1 MDINLFASPFRY
13 YSRILWSGGRVG
25 FSTELKQIC
34 CSILLI
40 SDLPIMRNR
49 LLLIIILW
57 IAGNHSYA
65 QKNTL
70 DFYLQE
76 AIRNSPLLKDYQSQI
91 ESNGIDSERIR
102 AQYKPQVTG
111 SSINSLAPVIH
122 GYGYDPAVTNG
133 GQLSGIVNVN
143 QALVSRSNLSAQ
155 YKNLQ
160 LQNEGIANN
169 SRITEQDL
177 KRTIT
182 NQYLTAFGTLQ
193 ELGLAKE
200 IHDLLKKEVD
210 ILKTLT
216 EKNVYRQTDYLT
228 LLVTVQQQ
236 DLSLRQ
242 LDIQFHNDYATL
254 NYLAGIVDTAAV
266 NLDEPSF
273 TISSPPGIDHSV
285 FFQKYTI
292 DSLILVQNREL
303 INYNYKPK
311 VNIYANGGY
320 LSSFAYQGY
329 KNFGASVGLDLTVP
343 IYDGKQKKMQY
354 RKLDISERSRNNY
367 KSFYASQYYQQ
378 ISLLRQQLQQT
389 ESLIGDINNQ
399 IKYSDGLIQVNTRLL
414 ETGDAKIADL
424 IIALNNYLTAKNLL
438 TQNKVSRLQI
448 INQINYWNR

>member
-1 MDINLFASPFRY
+1 
-13 YSRILWSGGRVG
+13 
-25 FSTELKQIC
+25 
-34 CSILLI
+34 
-40 SDLPIMRNR
+40 MRNR
-49 LLLIIILW
+49 IIIIGFIFLS
-57 IAGNHSYA
+57 GKNSLA

-76 AIRNSPLLKDYQSQI
+76 AIQNSPLLKDYQSQM
-91 ESNGIDSERIR
+91 ESNAIDSERIR
-102 AQYKPQVTG
+102 AQYKPQVSG
-111 SSINSLAPVIH
+111 SSINSYAPVIN
-122 GYGYDPAVTNG
+122 GFGYDNAITNG
-133 GQLSGIVNVN
+133 GQLSGIVNVS
-143 QALVSRSNLSAQ
+143 QTLVSRGNLSAQ
-155 YKNLQ
+155 YKNIQ
-160 LQNEGIANN
+160 LQNQGIANTA
-169 SRITEQDL
+169 RISTQDL

-193 ELGLAKE
+193 ELNLAKE
-200 IHDLLKKEVD
+200 IHELLQKEVG

-242 LDIQFHNDYATL
+242 LDIQYHNDFATL

-273 TISSPPGIDHSV
+273 TINPLPGPDHSV

-292 DSLILVQNREL
+292 DSLILVHNRTL
-303 INYNYKPK
+303 LDYSYKPK
-311 VNIYANGGY
+311 VNLYANGGY
-320 LSSFAYQGY
+320 LSSLMYQGY
-329 KNFGASVGLDLTVP
+329 KNFGTSVGFDITVP

-354 RKLDISERSRNNY
+354 RKLDISERARSGY
-367 KSFYASQYYQQ
+367 KNFYTNQYYQQ
-378 ISLLRQQLQQT
+378 INLLEQQLQQT

-399 IKYSDGLIQVNTRLL
+399 IKYSNGLIEVNTKLL

-424 IIALNNYLTAKNLL
+424 IIALNNYLNAKNLL

>member
-1 MDINLFASPFRY
+1 MFI
-13 YSRILWSGGRVG
+13 RILFIG
-25 FSTELKQIC
+25 F
-34 CSILLI
+34 
-40 SDLPIMRNR
+40 
-49 LLLIIILW
+49 IIL
-57 IAGNHSYA
+57 AGKNSIA

-76 AIRNSPLLKDYQSQI
+76 AIQNSPLLKDYQSQM
-91 ESNGIDSERIR
+91 ESNAIDSERIR

-111 SSINSLAPVIH
+111 SSINLYSPVIN
-122 GYGYDPAVTNG
+122 GVGYDAAITNG
-133 GQLSGIVNVN
+133 GQLSGIVNVS
-143 QALVSRSNLSAQ
+143 QTLVSHGNLSAQ
-155 YKNLQ
+155 YKNIR
-160 LQNEGIANN
+160 LQNEGLANTAKI
-169 SRITEQDL
+169 SVQDL

-193 ELGLAKE
+193 ELNLAKE
-200 IHDLLKKEVD
+200 IRTLLQKEVA

-242 LDIQFHNDYATL
+242 LDIQFHNDFATL
-254 NYLAGIVDTAAV
+254 NYLAGIVDTTAV
-266 NLDEPSF
+266 NLDEPVF
-273 TISSPPGIDHSV
+273 TINTLPAPDHSI

-292 DSLILVQNREL
+292 DSLILVHNRTL
-303 INYNYKPK
+303 IDYSYKPK
-311 VNIYANGGY
+311 VNLYANGGY
-320 LSSFAYQGY
+320 MSSLTYQGY
-329 KNFGASVGLDLTVP
+329 KNFGTSFGLDITLP
-343 IYDGKQKKMQY
+343 IYDGRQKKMQY
-354 RKLDISERSRNNY
+354 RKLDISERSRTSY
-367 KSFYASQYYQQ
+367 KNFYTSQYYQQ
-378 ISLLRQQLQQT
+378 INLLQQQLQQT

-399 IKYSDGLIQVNTRLL
+399 IKYSDGLIEVNTKLL

>member
-1 MDINLFASPFRY
+1 MDRRLGSLFY
-13 YSRILWSGGRVG
+13 RIK
-25 FSTELKQIC
+25 TD
-34 CSILLI
+34 LLFNFAK
-40 SDLPIMRNR
+40 LRNTGMRSR
-49 LLLIIILW
+49 LLLLLILW
-57 IAGNHSYA
+57 MAGNYCFA

-76 AIRNSPLLKDYQSQI
+76 AVRNSPLLKDYQSQI

-122 GYGYDPAVTNG
+122 GYGYDAAITNG

-143 QALVSRSNLSAQ
+143 QALVSRGNLSAQ

-193 ELGLAKE
+193 ELSLARE
-200 IHDLLKKEVD
+200 IRDLLKKEVD
-210 ILKTLT
+210 ILKILT

-242 LDIQFHNDYATL
+242 LDIQFHNDYANL

-266 NLDEPSF
+266 NLNEPLF
-273 TISSPPGIDHSV
+273 TISAPAGIDHSV

-292 DSLILVQNREL
+292 DSLILVQNRER

-320 LSSFAYQGY
+320 LSSFIYQGY

-354 RKLDISERSRNNY
+354 RKLDISERSRTSY

-378 ISLLRQQLQQT
+378 ISQLRQQLQQT

-414 ETGDAKIADL
+414 ETGDAKISDL

>member
-1 MDINLFASPFRY
+1 
-13 YSRILWSGGRVG
+13 
-25 FSTELKQIC
+25 
-34 CSILLI
+34 
-40 SDLPIMRNR
+40 MRNR
-49 LLLIIILW
+49 ILFIGFIIL
-57 IAGNHSYA
+57 AGKNSLA

-76 AIRNSPLLKDYQSQI
+76 AVHNSPLLKDYQSQM
-91 ESNGIDSERIR
+91 ESNAIDSERIR

-111 SSINSLAPVIH
+111 ASINSYAPVIN
-122 GYGYDPAVTNG
+122 GFGYDNAITNG
-133 GQLSGIVNVN
+133 AQLSGIVNVS
-143 QALVSRSNLSAQ
+143 QTLVSRGNLSAQ
-155 YKNLQ
+155 YKNIQ
-160 LQNEGIANN
+160 LQNEGIANTA
-169 SRITEQDL
+169 RISVQDL

-193 ELGLAKE
+193 EFNLAKE
-200 IHDLLKKEVD
+200 IHALLQKEVG
-210 ILKTLT
+210 ILKILT

-242 LDIQFHNDYATL
+242 LDIQFHNDFATL
-254 NYLAGIVDTAAV
+254 NYLAGIVDTSAV
-266 NLDEPSF
+266 NLDEPDFSVN
-273 TISSPPGIDHSV
+273 PLPGPEHSV
-285 FFQKYTI
+285 FFQKYAI
-292 DSLILVQNREL
+292 DSLILVHNRTL
-303 INYNYKPK
+303 LDYSYKPK
-311 VNIYANGGY
+311 VNLYANGGY

-329 KNFGASVGLDLTVP
+329 KNFGTSVGLDITVP

-354 RKLDISERSRNNY
+354 RKLDISERSRTNY
-367 KSFYASQYYQQ
+367 KNFYTSQYYQQ
-378 ISLLRQQLQQT
+378 INQLEQQLQQT

-399 IKYSDGLIQVNTRLL
+399 IKYSDGLIEVNTKLL

>member
-1 MDINLFASPFRY
+1 
-13 YSRILWSGGRVG
+13 
-25 FSTELKQIC
+25 
-34 CSILLI
+34 
-40 SDLPIMRNR
+40 MRNR
-49 LLLIIILW
+49 ILVIGLIFLS
-57 IAGNHSYA
+57 GKNSLA

-76 AIRNSPLLKDYQSQI
+76 AIQNSPLLKDYQSQM
-91 ESNGIDSERIR
+91 ESNAIDSERIR
-102 AQYKPQVTG
+102 AQYKPQVSG
-111 SSINSLAPVIH
+111 SSINSYAPVIN
-122 GYGYDPAVTNG
+122 GFGYDNAITNG
-133 GQLSGIVNVN
+133 GQLSGIVNVS
-143 QALVSRSNLSAQ
+143 QTLVSRRNLSAQ
-155 YKNLQ
+155 YKNIQ
-160 LQNEGIANN
+160 LQNQGIANTA
-169 SRITEQDL
+169 RISTQDL

-193 ELGLAKE
+193 ELNLAKE
-200 IHDLLKKEVD
+200 IHELLQKEVG

-242 LDIQFHNDYATL
+242 LDIQYHNDFATL

-273 TISSPPGIDHSV
+273 TINPLPGPDHSV

-292 DSLILVQNREL
+292 DSLILVHNRTL
-303 INYNYKPK
+303 LDYSYKPK
-311 VNIYANGGY
+311 VNLYANGGY
-320 LSSFAYQGY
+320 LSSLMYQGY
-329 KNFGASVGLDLTVP
+329 KNFGTSVGLDITVP

-354 RKLDISERSRNNY
+354 RKLDISERARSGY
-367 KSFYASQYYQQ
+367 KIFYTNQYYQQ
-378 ISLLRQQLQQT
+378 INLLEQQLQQT
-389 ESLIGDINNQ
+389 ESLIGDIDNQ
-399 IKYSDGLIQVNTRLL
+399 IKYSNGLIEVNTKLL

-424 IIALNNYLTAKNLL
+424 IIALNNYLNAKNLL